1 MNQDYYMRRAR
12 DEARAR
18 LARTIVAYAF
28 GVSEAEMN
36 AMTRRSAAAAFGR
49 QVAMYLAHI
58 SFEMSLSRV
67 ANAFGRD
74 RTTVSHACHLV
85 EDRRD
90 DSQFDLKLDRLESL
104 LRAAPDPVI
113 APAGTTA
120 QAPGQNGE

>member
-1 MNQDYYMRRAR
+1 MNQEYYLRRAR

-28 GVSEAEMN
+28 GVSETEMD

-67 ANAFGRD
+67 ASAFGRD

-90 DSQFDLKLDRLESL
+90 DDQFDLKLDRLESL

-113 APAGTTA
+113 AAPASA
-120 QAPGQNGE
+120 ARPPVQKQ